1 MDLTFDESLFNKII
15 VVLVI
20 AIVIVGA
27 VAALRFSGLL
37 GGDGGVPGPGPAFG
51 EPKPEPSYG
60 PDEQEGEREVVTGL
74 KSYNWSYRGSRMA
87 MDLYISNATYQ
98 RFLSSSYGTYE
109 EKPERMAE
117 YVLTDGDDG
126 IIANLADWFL
136 NTSLTVGYGNSDT
149 VGNVLAFVKSLNYTT
164 DEERRATDA
173 YPNYPVITLATGE
186 GDSEDHAIL
195 AAAILDRM
203 GYGVGLLY
211 YPATHDRRTIIPEA
225 TALALITDGT
235 VPGRLYWTVA
245 EAPAGRLIY
254 YPGNRTCS
262 VTFPEGADPESG
274 WYSGEAVWYNATS
287 SGRFSDLRY
296 YPANRTFVAGA
307 EVADA
312 HTVVVE
318 DAVWNQPVVVSAA
331 WTANT
336 TEKGVPRSA
345 YDGMIPYFDGG
356 DDLWLGWTL
365 SRDDRL
371 DAGTTVAGKQ
381 PLGETPPFSANESLP
396 GALRIPVSEP
406 SPPLMTWLESVKNY
420 STSTWYPA
428 GVSWTYDDKWR
439 LHENILEM
447 RDPLL
452 ENPEAYSFR
461 GVTEV
466 IAPVPWRVTYT
477 IQKMDP
483 AHSDKKMT
491 PYSDV
496 RIAVY
501 RIDDGVAVFDRAFG
515 WQTLYGASQRKSEAV
530 FGPGDYALA
539 VFVRNCE
546 VDVVI
551 EYHGKPAETACRG
564 GI

>member
-15 VVLVI
+15 AVLVI

-27 VAALRFSGLL
+27 VATLRFSGLL
-37 GGDGGVPGPGPAFG
+37 DGGEEIPGPGQVPG
-51 EPKPEPSYG
+51 EPGSGPSYD
-60 PDEQEGEREVVTGL
+60 PYEQEEIEVVAGL
-74 KSYNWSYRGSRMA
+74 KSYAWSYRGNRMA
-87 MDLYISNATYQ
+87 MDLYIPNATYQ
-98 RFLSSSYGTYE
+98 RFLSSSHGTYE

-117 YVLTDGDDG
+117 FVVTEGDDG
-126 IIANLADWFL
+126 IISTLADWFL
-136 NTSLTVGYGNSDT
+136 ETSLALGYGNSDT
-149 VGNVLAFVKSLNYTT
+149 VGNVLAFVESLNYTT
-164 DEERRATDA
+164 DEERHATGA
-173 YPNYPVITLATGE
+173 YPNYPVITLAAGG
-186 GDSEDHAIL
+186 GDSVDHTIL

-211 YPATHDRRTIIPEA
+211 YPAAHDRRTIIPEA

-235 VPGRLYWTVA
+235 TPGRLYWTVA
-245 EAPAGRLIY
+245 EAPAGRLVY
-254 YPGNRTCS
+254 HPGNETCI
-262 VTFPEGADPESG
+262 VTLPEGGDPESG
-274 WYSGEAVWYNATS
+274 WYSGEAVWHNATS
-287 SGRFSDLRY
+287 SGHVSDVRY
-296 YPANRTFVAGA
+296 YPANQTFVAGA

-312 HTVVVE
+312 HTVVLE
-318 DAVWNQPVVVSAA
+318 DAVWNQPVIVSAA
-331 WTANT
+331 WTVNT

-345 YDGMIPYFDGG
+345 YDGQDPIFNGG
-356 DDLWLGWTL
+356 DGLWLGWTL
-365 SRDDRL
+365 SRDDHL
-371 DAGTTVAGKQ
+371 DADTTVAGGH
-381 PLGETPPFSANESLP
+381 PLDEAPPFSANESLTE
-396 GALRIPVSEP
+396 ALRIPVSDP
-406 SPPLMTWLESVKNY
+406 SPPLMTWLESVENY

-447 RDPLL
+447 RDPLF

-466 IAPVPWRVTYT
+466 IAPVPWRVKYT

-483 AHSDKKMT
+483 AHSDKEMT

-496 RIAVY
+496 RFAVY
-501 RIDDGVAVFDRAFG
+501 RIDEGAAVFERAFG

-551 EYHGKPAETACRG
+551 EYHGKPAETAYRG